1 MIVKKALVAFSG
13 GLDTSF
19 CVPFLREKGYE
30 VVTLTLNSG
39 GFSEAELKDI
49 EERALKL
56 GSIKHI
62 ALDVQEAMYDQI
74 IRYQIMANGLYQQS
88 YPLMCSDRYLI
99 AEKLSEYATKENCE
113 AVVTGNTGQGNDQ
126 VRIDVA
132 LRILAPHL
140 TNLAPIRDHS
150 LTRDQEKKY
159 LTDHGFEIPPKHTS
173 YTKNQNILGVTTSG
187 SEIDEVKEPKDETF
201 ELTRLTQTGQTYAEI
216 EFKQG
221 LPVSLN
227 GKQLP
232 GHEILKALNS
242 LAGSHGFGR
251 SHYIGDCVVGI
262 KGAIWFE
269 APGILSLIKAHQAL
283 EQLVLTK
290 RQRDQ
295 KASLDAIWAEMV
307 FNGQFYDPLVQ
318 DIQAFLESNQKRV
331 TGTVKLRFRQ
341 NVCAA
346 VEISSPCSLID
357 RKVADYAQRASW
369 TGEEAKAFIKLY
381 GLQSVIASS
390 KKPPKE

>member
-1 MIVKKALVAFSG
+1 MTQKALVAFSG

-19 CVPFLREKGYE
+19 CVPFLREKGYD
-30 VVTLTLNSG
+30 VLTLTLNSG
-39 GFSEAELKDI
+39 GFNDAELREI
-49 EERALKL
+49 EAKAVKL
-56 GSIKHI
+56 GSSKHI
-62 ALDVQEAMYDQI
+62 TLDVQEAMYDQI
-74 IRYQIMANGLYQQS
+74 IQHQIKANGLYQQN

-99 AEKLSEYATKENCE
+99 AEKLAEYAAAEGCE

-126 VRIDVA
+126 VRIDIA

-140 TNLAPIRDHS
+140 TNLAPIRDYA

-159 LTDHGFEIPPKHTS
+159 LTDHGFEVPPKHSS

-187 SEIDEVKEPKDETF
+187 SEIDEVREPEEATF
-201 ELTRLTQTGQTYAEI
+201 ELTKSTRDAQAYAEL
-216 EFKQG
+216 EFKHG

-227 GKQLP
+227 GRKLS
-232 GHEILKALNS
+232 GHEILKELNI

-251 SHYIGDCVVGI
+251 SRYIGDCMVGI

-295 KASLDAIWAEMV
+295 KSSLDTTWAELV
-307 FNGQFYDPLVQ
+307 YSGQLYDPLVQ
-318 DIQAFLESNQKRV
+318 DIQAFLDSNQKRV

-341 NVCAA
+341 NSCDA
-346 VEISSPCSLID
+346 VEIASPCSLID

-381 GLQSVIASS
+381 GLQTVISTT
-390 KKPPKE
+390 KKPSED